1 MLISDLCRR
10 YTDMNPRHMVL
21 LDRMSA
27 VFPFLADLIY
37 GGVKFYIPTR
47 ERRSD
52 GQPEAFI
59 VAADEQPHTVYM
71 PPAESLLGRRVA
83 AIEEPFVQKSYMTGE
98 PCHGRRELTYGFFID
113 MTTYA
118 VCDGGEVLGVL
129 SFEVDVDRLKI
140 RDYQV
145 LPRAAIDVIE
155 AARRGVDP
163 AEFAPLSS
171 SDGIIVTDHLNRI
184 IFSNSSA
191 HRIYRVLGIGSLRGR
206 HIFDRLLTQHVTR
219 ETVEAGKPWR
229 REQEAGGLI
238 LVRRD
243 IALQTGGHLVRRIVI
258 LSDVT
263 EIRAR
268 DKEIRIKSAV
278 IQEIHHRVK
287 NNLQTI
293 ASLLRLQ
300 ARRCRSEEA
309 RNALQASMGRVLSI
323 SVVHDFLARQGKE
336 AINVEAVLR
345 EIFRLLSTGMSSDDF
360 ILRLEYNGPSV
371 VLPSRY
377 ASSLALVINE
387 LMINAIEHAFEE
399 RPSGTVGLN
408 VSDEGDSYELDFFDD
423 GNGLEDDFDMR
434 RTRSLGL
441 SIVRTLVEG
450 DLGGTF
456 ALEND
461 TRAGHGTHA
470 RLQIPKP
477 ADSEFG
483 PTVQSLQEK

>member
-1 MLISDLCRR
+1 MLISEICRK
-10 YTDMNPRHMVL
+10 YTSLEPRQMVL
-21 LDRMSA
+21 LDRMSV
-27 VFPFLADLIY
+27 VFPFIADLIY
-37 GGVKFYIPTR
+37 GQVRLYLPMR
-47 ERRSD
+47 EQQRTD
-52 GQPEAFI
+52 GAVEAFV
-59 VAADEQPHTVYM
+59 VAADVRPHTVYM
-71 PPAESLLGRRVA
+71 PATDSLTGRVIP
-83 AIEEPFVQKSYMTGE
+83 AIEEPFVRETFRTGE
-98 PCHGRRELTYGFFID
+98 PCHGRREYTYGSFIG

-118 VCDGGEVLGVL
+118 IHDGEQTIAVI

-140 RDYQV
+140 RDYSV
-145 LPRAAIDVIE
+145 LPRAALDVLM

-163 AEFAPLSS
+163 AEFAPIAS
-171 SDGIIVTDHLNRI
+171 SDGIIVTDHLSRI

-191 HRIYRVLGIGSLRGR
+191 HRIYRVLGIGSLHGR

-219 ETVEAGKPWR
+219 ETVEAGRPWR

-243 IALQTGGHLVRRIVI
+243 ITLQEGGHLVRRLVI

-263 EIRAR
+263 DIRAR

-309 RNALQASMGRVLSI
+309 RAALKASMDRVLSI

-336 AINVEAVLR
+336 AINVESVLR
-345 EIFRLLSTGMSSDDF
+345 EIFRLVGHMPDADF
-360 ILRLEYNGPSV
+360 TLHLDYDGPAV
-371 VLPSRY
+371 VLPAHC

-387 LMINAIEHAFEE
+387 LMLNAMEHAFAG
-399 RPSGTVGLN
+399 RQSGTIGMHVREE
-408 VSDEGDSYELDFFDD
+408 DEHYVLDFYDD
-423 GNGLEDDFDMR
+423 GNGLPADFDLAH
-434 RTRSLGL
+434 TRSLGL

-450 DLGGTF
+450 DLSGEISF
-456 ALEND
+456 SSDE
-461 TRAGHGTHA
+461 REHHGTHA
-470 RLQIPKP
+470 CITIPKP
-477 ADSEFG
+477 DPREFG